1 MNWNTLKADLFD
13 FVNTI
18 TEDTSKALIFDAE
31 ENDETNNN
39 LREQMLVD
47 CRRSYNTYSNPV
59 DEIHHKE
66 YDKYFKN
73 FSLAMYGAEVAKL
86 LDDEPDV
93 SRYYAELVP
102 NELKPEEFWSRYFFK
117 IMVLNRG
124 SVVNLD
130 DEYDDEDLAWEEPD
144 STVPRNENRDNKDE
158 VINNLKEENTL
169 LKNQV
174 KTLALR
180 VADLESLIVTL
191 KGNISNMTGS
201 YEDSE
206 ENIVVLQS
214 NDQDNS
220 SSLSI
225 VHVDSNITN
234 VASTSSL
241 VSDDAKP
248 EPDSDIKP
256 AVLLNEEERLAL
268 LQKLEE
274 EGEDD
279 DEQWS

>member
-1 MNWNTLKADLFD
+1 
-13 FVNTI
+13 
-18 TEDTSKALIFDAE
+18 
-31 ENDETNNN
+31 
-39 LREQMLVD
+39 
-47 CRRSYNTYSNPV
+47 
-59 DEIHHKE
+59 
-66 YDKYFKN
+66 
-73 FSLAMYGAEVAKL
+73 
-86 LDDEPDV
+86 
-93 SRYYAELVP
+93 
-102 NELKPEEFWSRYFFK
+102 
-117 IMVLNRG
+117 
-124 SVVNLD
+124 
-130 DEYDDEDLAWEEPD
+130 
-144 STVPRNENRDNKDE
+144 
-158 VINNLKEENTL
+158 LKEENTL

-180 VADLESLIVTL
+180 VADLESFIVTL

-274 EGEDD
+274 DAEDD

>member
-1 MNWNTLKADLFD
+1 
-13 FVNTI
+13 
-18 TEDTSKALIFDAE
+18 
-31 ENDETNNN
+31 
-39 LREQMLVD
+39 
-47 CRRSYNTYSNPV
+47 
-59 DEIHHKE
+59 
-66 YDKYFKN
+66 
-73 FSLAMYGAEVAKL
+73 
-86 LDDEPDV
+86 
-93 SRYYAELVP
+93 
-102 NELKPEEFWSRYFFK
+102 
-117 IMVLNRG
+117 MVLNRG

-174 KTLALR
+174 KTLAFR
-180 VADLESLIVTL
+180 VADLESFIVTL